1 MLVLSIL
8 DVWSGSDGRILLRR
22 NPFPG
27 RRFRLR
33 KAVFDRIRPDPMEQR
48 EPLWFPIA
56 VLRRG

>member
-8 DVWSGSDGRILLRR
+8 DVCPGLDSRILLRR

-33 KAVFDRIRPDPMEQR
+33 KAAFGRARPDLMEQQ
-48 EPLWFPIA
+48 EPRWLPIA